1 VSEGAGQTARETAAR
16 RPATGL
22 VIVNTGNGKGKTT
35 AALGVLLRATGQ
47 KLRVIMFQFVKAKSG
62 NWGEQRAARQ
72 LGVEI
77 IPLGAGFTWMSKDLA
92 HDRALA
98 EEGWARCK
106 AAIES
111 DAYDVVILDELTY
124 CLTFGWLDWD
134 EVRDVLANRPP
145 HQHVIVTG
153 RDAPPELIEF
163 ADLVSEVQEIKHPFH
178 RGIKAQR
185 GIEF

>member
-1 VSEGAGQTARETAAR
+1 MSDGLAQAPTTSFTR

-22 VIVNTGNGKGKTT
+22 VVVNTGNGKGKTT

-77 IPLGAGFTWMSKDLA
+77 IPLGAGFTWMSKDLG

-106 AAIES
+106 EAIAS

-134 EVRDVLANRPP
+134 DVREVLANRPP
-145 HQHVIVTG
+145 HLHVIVTG
-153 RDAPPELIEF
+153 RDAPEALIEF
-163 ADLVSEVQEIKHPFH
+163 ADLVSEVREIKHPFAQ
-178 RGIKAQR
+178 GIKAQR

>member
-1 VSEGAGQTARETAAR
+1 MSDERSSERPGR
-16 RPATGL
+16 RPAAGL

-77 IPLGAGFTWMSKDLA
+77 IPLGAGFTWMSKDLT

-111 DAYDVVILDELTY
+111 GAYDVVILDELTY
-124 CLTFGWLDWD
+124 CLTFGWLDME
-134 EVRDVLANRPP
+134 EVLETLRARPP

-153 RDAPPELIEF
+153 RDAPEALIEL
-163 ADLVSEVQEIKHPFH
+163 ADLVSEVREIKHPFH